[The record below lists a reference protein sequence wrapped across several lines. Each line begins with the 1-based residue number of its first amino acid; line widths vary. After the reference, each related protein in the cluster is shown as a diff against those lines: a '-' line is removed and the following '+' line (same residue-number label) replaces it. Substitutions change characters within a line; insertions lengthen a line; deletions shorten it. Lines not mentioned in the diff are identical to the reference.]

1 MDNELL
7 NLLEELFG
15 TGNVEII
22 TPNRLEK
29 TIPDMLSN
37 NPDERLRAEY
47 QQLLIRYQ
55 KLCALIKKHE
65 LGKDKHE
72 HNENLMKEQKEVMRN
87 YLDIL
92 IERATQEGWDLL

>member
-1 MDNELL
+1 MENELFK
-7 NLLEELFG
+7 LLEELFG
-15 TGNVEII
+15 VGNVEII
-22 TPNRLEK
+22 VPNRLEK

-37 NPDERLRAEY
+37 NPAERLRAEY

-55 KLCALIKKHE
+55 KLCAIIKKHE

-72 HNENLMKEQKEVMRN
+72 HDETLMKEQREVMRN